1 MSTVG
6 LPPPPRKITPA
17 IAAEGDAI
25 DEWMARKAK
34 DGDKLRAAQRKV
46 WGLQDQKEEQE
57 VLIAELREKM
67 IAAHQRIAEI
77 NVAQAADMVFIQTHL
92 PLAAKKSTPI
102 GSSGSSKGKSSAA
115 STPSSPAWGEGEGI
129 GATFVTSPST
139 KIARGGNGLFF
150 PAISND

>member
-25 DEWMARKAK
+25 DERMARKVK
-34 DGDKLRAAQRKV
+34 DGDELRAAQRKV

-77 NVAQAADMVFIQTHL
+77 NVVQTADMAFVQMHL
-92 PLAAKKSTPI
+92 PPPAKKSTPM
-102 GSSGSSKGKSSAA
+102 GSSGSTKGKSSAA
-115 STPSSPAWGEGEGI
+115 STPSSSAAP
-129 GATFVTSPST
+129 SPLPGT
-139 KIARGGNGLFF
+139 KGKK
-150 PAISND
+150 